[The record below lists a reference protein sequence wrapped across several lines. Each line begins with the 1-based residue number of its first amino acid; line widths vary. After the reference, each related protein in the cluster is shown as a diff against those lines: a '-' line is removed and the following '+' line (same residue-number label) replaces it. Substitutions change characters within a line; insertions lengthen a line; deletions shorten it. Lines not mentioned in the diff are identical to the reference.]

1 MDALRQDTI
10 IVRDDADALV
20 LVDPR
25 RGRLTLR
32 WRWGVPGGT
41 YRSVLLEVAE
51 AIATHALVSLMSD
64 SRHMGAILHADTEW
78 TMNELTPR
86 LKRTPLKR
94 VAVVNSPDFIHQ
106 MAAGRMAAEADPS
119 VPYDVLF
126 FDAADEAERWLKEV
140 ERS

>member
-1 MDALRQDTI
+1 MVAIRQDTI
-10 IVRDDADALV
+10 IIRDDADALV

-25 RGRLTLR
+25 SGRLTLR
-32 WRWGVPGGT
+32 WRWAVPGET

-51 AIATHALVSLMSD
+51 AISKHELVSWMSD
-64 SRHMGAILHADTEW
+64 SRQMGAILHADTEW
-78 TMNELTPR
+78 TMDELTPR
-86 LKRTPLKR
+86 LKGTSLKR
-94 VAVVNSPDFIHQ
+94 VAVLNSSAFIHQ